1 MRSNFY
7 FSWQSRNKSP
17 VVECIV
23 VTTVLFR
30 KFSAALYIKRNATA
44 IPAKTITVHTIRQ
57 AKLFWPSIFKAS
69 TLYPAPNLVQS
80 VLSNLK
86 LFFIQLREFCITL
99 GDIASFLFQI
109 YSAVHT
115 ATAHKESVIAS
126 LENVYEIQKRSIK
139 IWIHFKNL

>member
-1 MRSNFY
+1 MRFNYY

-57 AKLFWPSIFKAS
+57 AKLFWPSFIRQVLYIQHQIWPKDKNINRYILIWNCFLVRLEIWMNFK
-69 TLYPAPNLVQS
+69 N
-80 VLSNLK
+80 K
-86 LFFIQLREFCITL
+86 KITKNHQNMFKNNHELIL
-99 GDIASFLFQI
+99 GDLF
-109 YSAVHT
+109 
-115 ATAHKESVIAS
+115 
-126 LENVYEIQKRSIK
+126 SIPTNFR
-139 IWIHFKNL
+139 IL